1 MEAFLKNN
9 ESFLELSKWQQ
20 RSSELIV
27 GFTTRNGGASKNVF
41 SSFNCGLH
49 VYDEK
54 TDVLNNRNKLAGLVD
69 MPLSTW
75 IAGEQVHDTQVM
87 LVNRKDSG
95 SGSASMETALKGID
109 GILTKE
115 TGVLL
120 TAFFADC
127 IPLYFFDPV
136 DKIIGI
142 AHAGWKGTVGGI
154 ANEMVLAF
162 KKQGSKL
169 ENILVAIGPGI
180 SQKHYEVDMRVYN
193 AIDGRY
199 REKVLVPIEKNR
211 FLLDLKKLNN
221 EMLLQSGILRH
232 NIDVTNFCTYEDEA
246 LFYSYRR
253 DQGKTGRMLGFIGFR
268 E

>member
-1 MEAFLKNN
+1 MEIFLQNN
-9 ESFLELSKWQQ
+9 EPFLELEEWQQ
-20 RSSELIV
+20 KSAELVV
-27 GFTTRNGGASKNVF
+27 GFTTKNGGVSKGVF

-49 VYDEK
+49 VQDEK
-54 TDVLNNRNKLAGLVD
+54 TNVLNNRNKLAGLIQ
-69 MPLSTW
+69 MPLSNW
-75 IAGEQVHDTQVM
+75 IAGEQVHGIKVRV
-87 LVNRKDSG
+87 VNKNDAG
-95 SGSASMETALKGID
+95 SGAASMETVLKGTD
-109 GILTKE
+109 GIITKDK
-115 TGVLL
+115 GILL

-136 DKIIGI
+136 DSIIGI

-154 ANEMVLAF
+154 AKEMVQVF

-180 SQKHYEVDMRVYN
+180 SQKHYEVDMRIYD
-193 AIDGRY
+193 AINEKY
-199 REKVLVPIEKNR
+199 RKKVLLPTKENH
-211 FLLDLKKLNN
+211 FLLDLKKLNY

-232 NIDVTNFCTYEDEA
+232 NIDITNFCTYENEA